1 MDNRWNWD
9 QVNEGDK
16 CSFQSPVAAPS
27 LSTKCLFAL
36 SPNGQLAVFAR
47 DKTLMIFATHDDK
60 MDLVN
65 ARTITGP
72 TFSPKDYITAIS
84 CVPILSQQIS
94 NEGAI
99 DWTAIVIGM
108 ASGTLRVFNESGVP
122 LFSQS
127 LLLDQPIKSI
137 KCSSFY
143 SDSLSGRSSSS
154 NSADKIDEVLVF
166 FQKSVI
172 LIEGFIFYQTI
183 RSARNHV
190 AKTRPGSS
198 AELNVTL
205 SYTIYNLRS
214 NSAKY
219 QDCFSCGLSTCSL
232 LDHLIFA
239 SYDGSEG
246 PSVTGK
252 SKSLFTSLV
261 TIGEEPF
268 VGLYHASDSS
278 NGSLIDTVA
287 SAVMNKAMTFIPF
300 ASSGPPPPT
309 NINVAE
315 RLGIY
320 DQPRGALSGALSPD
334 RKFIAIADSLARVM
348 IIDIEAMLV
357 LRIWKGYRNAQC
369 AWLSVSEDASNHQS
383 KRSLCLVIYAPKRGL
398 LEVWKVVNGPRIAV
412 FSVSKDAQMVN
423 FTHSIFGLNSVSI
436 CKFPHYMNYRPYF
449 FDFASGNL
457 FSLDVPF
464 VCTLTDPNS
473 RVVRDSH
480 FIRELA
486 DIFQNEP
493 LNEVKLNQVLLKIET
508 FEAKNKAIEMSLDR
522 MDTVKQVSSVFLN
535 DMKKKIEAS
544 PDALKYEDKLLFQTC
559 LRIEQLLQLY
569 LKLQVIEECECETLD
584 FHQQQELPEIDSFAL
599 ELSWSAS
606 DVAKCLS
613 LFTLRHSIIPP
624 SSTPPARC
632 EPSFKEFIS
641 IFQVNQQQVVKSPE
655 GELITSSIEVAI
667 DWSNAKQAEAV
678 KSVGS
683 FIFQPLMNQSAN
695 PLDIIQWLSKSS
707 VCRKHLL
714 RLIFQSWLNDTH
726 YFDHWKNWQRF
737 SLIISSITD
746 QCGDEWN
753 DDKSNTILPITWQII
768 CSKIISSTNLPASLI
783 GVVVAKTIA
792 EERTQVLKKPSVA
805 KDTGDL
811 SKDPFDADAEWEALH
826 LDKEKLNLLFK
837 QIEDVFLLELLLKSD
852 RGRVSESPSLS
863 LEFLIKS
870 DAGIIS
876 ELIAKWLV
884 QLNLDPMTLLTNAT
898 EVGEELTEESA
909 GEGES
914 HRSIDLDST
923 RELLGHVRT
932 CFPYS
937 LDPQVIIANCC
948 WECICIWDKSPCVDN
963 YEYLKKAVTFLSQVT
978 SPTLVHNLS
987 CLIWKTFIVRKFET
1001 LAQLSEKMAK
1011 IPKDRICRKELN
1023 MGDECIECLL
1033 SFSCDILENIL
1044 DNAKR
1049 AETESSPAFPMDEW
1063 WKNCSNE
1070 TSASTRTPL
1079 ITYATSSV
1087 KSSNS
1092 LIVLAHWHL
1101 AQVLLLMASF
1111 TMKSVKPLSL
1121 FMPAT
1126 RKIFFK
1132 DLSHTK
1138 NDDVFISDLDLIQA
1152 RTEFLYKSCTVIAQ
1166 TIPPKSEC
1174 VNEGNLLISPT
1185 KIHSDANKW
1194 LGKLLLLARE
1204 WELNVDAI
1212 RRRFVCELYANDC
1225 DAFADEILSSVSDKA
1240 LFATEVLPIVCNRV
1254 KFLVNANEIAFSL
1267 HPTVQHWI
1275 QSIECQFK
1283 VHPAS
1288 KETTVKLLQLTMA
1301 ILPDSSPSQKLLI
1314 LLWEN
1319 FSCLS

>member
-1 MDNRWNWD
+1 M
-9 QVNEGDK
+9 NENEK
-16 CSFQSPVAAPS
+16 SSSTAHSFTSP
-27 LSTKCLFAL
+27 LSSKCLFAL

-47 DKTLMIFATHDDK
+47 DKTLMIFATSQEDK

-65 ARTITGP
+65 VRTITGVNV
-72 TFSPKDYITAIS
+72 SPKDYITAVS

-108 ASGTLRVFNESGVP
+108 ASGTLRVFNEAGVP
-122 LFSQS
+122 IFSQN

-143 SDSLSGRSSSS
+143 SDSLSGRTSSSS
-154 NSADKIDEVLVF
+154 SPDKIDEILVF

-190 AKTRPGSS
+190 AKSRPGSTVD
-198 AELNVTL
+198 LNLTL
-205 SYTIYNLRS
+205 TFTIYNLRS

-219 QDCFSCGLSTCSL
+219 QDCFSCGLSSSNL

-239 SYDGSEG
+239 SYDGSDG
-246 PSVTGK
+246 PSLTSK

-278 NGSLIDTVA
+278 NGSLIDTVT

-300 ASSGPPPPT
+300 ASSGPPPPA

-315 RLGIY
+315 RLGMY
-320 DQPRGALSGALSPD
+320 DQPRGALNGALSPD
-334 RKFIAIADSLARVM
+334 RKFLAVADSLARVLL
-348 IIDIEAMLV
+348 IDIESMLV

-369 AWLSVSEDASNHQS
+369 AWLCVKENASDHQC
-383 KRSLCLVIYAPKRGL
+383 KRSLCLIIYAPKRGL
-398 LEVWKVVNGPRIAV
+398 LEIWKVVNGPRIAV
-412 FSVSKDAQMVN
+412 FTVSKDAQIIN

-436 CKFPHYMNYRPYF
+436 CKFPHYMSYKPYF
-449 FDFASGNL
+449 FDFTTGKL
-457 FSLDVPF
+457 HSLDVPF

-480 FIRELA
+480 FIRELTE
-486 DIFQNEP
+486 IFQAHP
-493 LNEVKLNQVLLKIET
+493 LDSTKLNEILVKIET
-508 FEAKNKAIEMSLDR
+508 PEAKNRAIELSLDR
-522 MDTVKQVSSVFLN
+522 IDTAKQVTSIFSGQL
-535 DMKKKIEAS
+535 KKKIESS
-544 PDALKYEDKLLFQTC
+544 PETLKYEDKLLFQTC
-559 LRIEQLLQLY
+559 LRIQQLLQLY
-569 LKLQVIEECECETLD
+569 QQLQSIEKCECEMLD
-584 FHQQQELPEIDSFAL
+584 FHQQQDLPEIDSFAL

-624 SSTPPARC
+624 SSPPPGRC
-632 EPSFKEFIS
+632 EPSFTEFMS
-641 IFQVNQQQVVKSPE
+641 IFQITQQQVVKTTE
-655 GELITSSIEVAI
+655 GELITSSIEINI
-667 DWSNAKQAEAV
+667 DWASVKQTQV
-678 KSVGS
+678 IKSVGS
-683 FIFQPLMNQSAN
+683 FIFQPLMSLSCN
-695 PLDIIQWLSKSS
+695 PLDTIQRLSKSS
-707 VCRKHLL
+707 ICRKHLL

-746 QCGDEWN
+746 QCDDEWN

-768 CSKIISSTNLPASLI
+768 CSEIISSCNLPASLI
-783 GVVVAKTIA
+783 GVVVAKTVA
-792 EERTQVLKKPSVA
+792 QERTQVVNKSQVQKDTGDVA
-805 KDTGDL
+805 KDT
-811 SKDPFDADAEWEALH
+811 FDADAEWEALH
-826 LDKEKLNLLFK
+826 LDKEKLNLLLK

-852 RGRVSESPSLS
+852 RGRVSQPPTLS

-884 QLNLDPMTLLTNAT
+884 QLNLDPMTLLSNNT
-898 EVGEELTEESA
+898 EVGQELTEDTS
-909 GEGES
+909 GDNDG
-914 HRSIDLDST
+914 HDSIDIDSI

-948 WECICIWDKSPCVDN
+948 WECICIWDKNANVEN
-963 YEYLKKAVTFLSQVT
+963 HEYLKRAVTFLTQIT
-978 SPTLVHNLS
+978 SPTLIHNLS
-987 CLIWKTFIVRKFET
+987 CLIWKTFILRKFEP

-1023 MGDECIECLL
+1023 ISDECVEFLL
-1033 SFSCDILENIL
+1033 SFACDILENIL

-1049 AETESSPAFPMDEW
+1049 AETESSPVFPMDEW

-1070 TSASTRTPL
+1070 TYASTRTPL
-1079 ITYATSSV
+1079 ITLACSSV

-1101 AQVLLLMASF
+1101 AQVLLLMATF
-1111 TMKSVKPLSL
+1111 TMKNVKPLSL
-1121 FMPAT
+1121 FMPST
-1126 RKIFFK
+1126 RKLFFK
-1132 DLSHTK
+1132 ELSYTRS
-1138 NDDVFISDLDLIQA
+1138 DDTLISDLDLIQA
-1152 RTEFLYKSCTVIAQ
+1152 RTGFLFKTCTVIAQ
-1166 TIPPKSEC
+1166 TIPPNSES
-1174 VNEGNLLISPT
+1174 VNEDNLLISPT

-1204 WELNVDAI
+1204 WELNVDCI

-1225 DAFADEILSSVSDKA
+1225 DAFGEEILSSVSDKG
-1240 LFATEVLPIVCNRV
+1240 LFASEALPIACHRV
-1254 KFLVNANEIAFSL
+1254 KFLVDANEITFSL
-1267 HPTVQHWI
+1267 HPTVEHWI
-1275 QSIECQFK
+1275 KSIDCQYK
-1283 VHPAS
+1283 VLPVS
-1288 KETTVKLLQLTMA
+1288 KETTVKLLQLIMA
-1301 ILPDSSPSQKLLI
+1301 ILPDSSPTHKLLT

-1319 FSCLS
+1319 ISCLS